1 MMLATYFISKCYR
14 RERGETLETSSKAFI
29 SWASSAFDRVVGA
42 ATTSLLWSL
51 VTSSRARRGIMQTST
66 NVMEKS
72 PAAPIVSG
80 IHVFSSVVEHIESLG
95 NGAPCKS
102 GAETYMSNA
111 SGDNTVADDVAH
123 AHPFTVALKREHV
136 RASMCAPRAS
146 AATRVPSRVNT
157 PTARINVAD
166 GPRC

>member
-14 RERGETLETSSKAFI
+14 RERGETLETSNKALI

-42 ATTSLLWSL
+42 ATTSLWSL
-51 VTSSRARRGIMQTST
+51 VTSSRARRGIMRTST
-66 NVMEKS
+66 NVIEKP

-102 GAETYMSNA
+102 GAEMYMSNA
-111 SGDNTVADDVAH
+111 SGDTTVADDVAQD
-123 AHPFTVALKREHV
+123 HPFTVALRREHV
-136 RASMCAPRAS
+136 RESMCAPRAS
-146 AATRVPSRVNT
+146 AATRVPSRVNM